1 MFLNRIYFVAHDRFQ
16 EYIAMLHFACGLIT
30 WKSYLCR
37 YALSKKYKLLV
48 IKRNDIII
56 NSNLLFLFKQTKN
69 SFLE

>member
-48 IKRNDIII
+48 IKRNDIVI